1 MNDPIKNV
9 LLGLFVIAASAIVVF
24 MILFLHPTVGDD
36 GQCVRVRFANIDKIS
51 VGTRVTYG
59 GKPVGEVAD
68 ITEIETLK
76 DPRKPGKD
84 GYVYIYEL
92 NLCIDSSVN
101 IYNTDQIAARTSGLL
116 GEKSVE
122 ITPLAAKP
130 GEKVYIVNDQILYS
144 NEMGSVEET
153 LKEFKELADKIE
165 STLDSFKYAVDEL
178 NRHKIWEKVSVTAQN
193 LSDITTA
200 LNEPEK
206 WKATLNNALSLS
218 ERFDRAGDHF
228 DKVGERL
235 EVVANSVAEGRGT
248 LGALLRREDLYLQLR
263 SLISKAEVTVDDINH
278 YGLLFQNDKRWQR
291 LRARRAN
298 LITRLSSP
306 QEFRNY
312 FNDELNAIT
321 TSLARVSMV
330 LQETECDDNY
340 QAYMD
345 DEEFRK
351 VFAELLRKVIAM
363 EESLKLYNDQ
373 VAERDK
379 CQTELISNP

>member
-1 MNDPIKNV
+1 MNDPVKNI

-36 GQCVRVRFANIDKIS
+36 GQCVRVRFANIDKITI
-51 VGTRVTYG
+51 GTRVTYG
-59 GKPVGEVAD
+59 GKPVGEVSEVK
-68 ITEIETLK
+68 EIETLK

-92 NLCIDSSVN
+92 ALCIDSSVN
-101 IYNTDQIAARTSGLL
+101 IYNTDQVSARTSGLL

-122 ITPLAAKP
+122 ITPLPAKP
-130 GEKVYIVNDQILYS
+130 GEKVYVVNDQILYS

-178 NRHKIWEKVSVTAQN
+178 NRHKIWEKLSVTAQN
-193 LSDITTA
+193 LSEITTA
-200 LNEPEK
+200 LNQPEK
-206 WKATLNNALSLS
+206 WSATLDHVASLS
-218 ERFDRAGDHF
+218 ERL
-228 DKVGERL
+228 DKSAEHVYAIAAS
-235 EVVANSVAEGRGT
+235 VVEGRGT
-248 LGALLRREDLYLQLR
+248 LGAILRREDLYLQLR
-263 SLISKAEVTVDDINH
+263 SLIGKAETTVDDINH
-278 YGLLFQNDKRWQR
+278 YGLLFQNDKGWQR
-291 LRARRAN
+291 MRARRAN
-298 LITRLSSP
+298 LITRLASP

-312 FNDELNAIT
+312 FNDELGAIT
-321 TSLARVSMV
+321 TSLARLSMV
-330 LQETECDDNY
+330 LQETECDNNY

-351 VFAELLRKVIAM
+351 VFAELLRRVGTM

-373 VAERDK
+373 VAERDTH
-379 CQTELISNP
+379 QTELILQNCPFVN